1 MSKNI
6 RRFAAAASL
15 AFVLAAS
22 TPVVAA
28 PRDRDPRPDPVTRI
42 VRIIKRFIGISPTAE
57 IMPPIPVK
65 Q

>member
-15 AFVLAAS
+15 TFVLAAS

-28 PRDRDPRPDPVTRI
+28 PRDKEPRDPITKI

-57 IMPPIPVK
+57 IMPPIPGDRL
-65 Q
+65 